1 MRHQQ
6 ETYTKNNIEM
16 KQTEK
21 QSIAAKLREYVDSK
35 ESQNAAAKSLRGVSA
50 ATVSQMLNGK
60 WELIADDMWRTVANQ
75 IGYDPRSW
83 TVIETEGYARMTQ
96 VLTDAQ
102 THSLVMA
109 VVGDAGCGKSQAIKV
124 YAREHRNVIALS
136 CSEFW
141 NRKVFLCE
149 MLQSLGVESGGMT
162 IPEMMREVIRQLK
175 RREGVLIVLDEADKL
190 ADQVLHFF
198 ITIYNELED
207 MVGIVLCATQHLKKK
222 IERGVVNNR
231 KGYKEIFS
239 RIGRKFIPMP
249 IVNRGDIKAVCA
261 ANGVTDRRE
270 VERIIDDSDNDLR
283 RVKRLVCA
291 LKLKSTEN

>member
-1 MRHQQ
+1 MR
-6 ETYTKNNIEM
+6 
-16 KQTEK
+16 QTEK
-21 QSIAAKLREYVDSK
+21 QAIAAKLREYVGSK
-35 ESQNAAAKSLRGVSA
+35 ESQNAAARTLRGVSA

-75 IGYDPRSW
+75 IGHDPRSW
-83 TVIETEGYARMTQ
+83 SVIETGGHARMTQ
-96 VLTDAQ
+96 VLADAQ
-102 THSLVMA
+102 AHSLVMA
-109 VVGDAGCGKSQAIKV
+109 VVGDAGCGKSQAVKA
-124 YAREHRNVIALS
+124 YAMGHRNVVALS

-149 MLQSLGVESGGMT
+149 MLHGLGVESGGMT

-207 MVGIVLCATQHLKKK
+207 MVGIVMCATQHLKKK
-222 IERGVVNNR
+222 IERGVANNR

-249 IVNRGDIKAVCA
+249 VVNGDDIRAVCA

-291 LKLKSTEN
+291 LKLKSDEN